1 MQSRY
6 NNFLSYV
13 FLFFY
18 LISPIISQKLG
29 FCVISSPVALA
40 IWITAW
46 LPIAYCA
53 EPKLFTLIFK
63 IRHTFSLVFISPLNP
78 FISYIF
84 HPPTQYLTPKG
95 FLPCPLMLHLFST
108 LSHMHLNDPSSFA
121 ACLTLFQRTMANT
134 CISTNHTIW
143 FIHYLNV
150 YMVTYCK
157 IHSDPILH
165 WLEIRFICICVISTL
180 TTLLGLEWLFRYLT
194 KLLGIT
200 TLPSYK
206 CLIKTCSS
214 SCLNTFPSN
223 KLAQPKALLADYL
236 IIKSQMFSSVS
247 KANHHTY
254 HLLPF
259 PIWQQAWHISPR
271 PNSSSAC
278 IATAAKIQARSPC
291 TFCQIAPFLFVSNI
305 CILSV

>member
-1 MQSRY
+1 MQSWY
-6 NNFLSYV
+6 NNLLSNV

-18 LISPIISQKLG
+18 LICPIISQKLG

-40 IWITAW
+40 VWITAW
-46 LPIAYCA
+46 LPVAYCA

-63 IRHTFSLVFISPLNP
+63 IRHTFSLVSISPLNP

-84 HPPTQYLTPKG
+84 YPPTQYLTLEG

-108 LSHMHLNDPSSFA
+108 LSLMHLNDPSFA
-121 ACLTLFQRTMANT
+121 AHLTVFRRTTANT
-134 CISTNHTIW
+134 YISINHAIS
-143 FIHYLNV
+143 FVYYLNL
-150 YMVTYCK
+150 YMVTNCK
-157 IHSDPILH
+157 MHSDPILR
-165 WLEIRFICICVISTL
+165 WLEIRFLCIYIIFVL
-180 TTLLGLEWLFRYLT
+180 TTLLGLEWLFKYLT

-214 SCLNTFPSN
+214 SCLNTFHFN

-254 HLLPF
+254 HST
-259 PIWQQAWHISPR
+259 PI
-271 PNSSSAC
+271 
-278 IATAAKIQARSPC
+278 
-291 TFCQIAPFLFVSNI
+291 SNLTTSLTG
-305 CILSV
+305 LS